1 MFLEKQAKIEKR
13 KEKRLQVGW
22 GSWGIVW
29 EVENRRRN
37 AMMIKYIIDYY
48 GIITRRKIDW
58 KVQPREE
65 SNHEEQVNN
74 SNSDQRY
81 HLSHYDLCYVLLLM
95 GLGVFDI

>member
-1 MFLEKQAKIEKR
+1 
-13 KEKRLQVGW
+13 
-22 GSWGIVW
+22 
-29 EVENRRRN
+29 
-37 AMMIKYIIDYY
+37 MMIKYIIDYY